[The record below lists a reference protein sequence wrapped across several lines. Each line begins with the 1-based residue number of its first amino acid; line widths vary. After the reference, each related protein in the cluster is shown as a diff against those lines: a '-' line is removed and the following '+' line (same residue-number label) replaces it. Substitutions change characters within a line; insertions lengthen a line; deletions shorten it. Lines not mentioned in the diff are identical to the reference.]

1 MQRMH
6 ESTWFIRERLQQEN
20 MTIWLKRMMDGKS
33 GRNVYLFKNE
43 NAIKSYFCSIWILI
57 IC

>member
-20 MTIWLKRMMDGKS
+20 MIVWFKRMMDGKKWKKCL
-33 GRNVYLFKNE
+33 RIYLK
-43 NAIKSYFCSIWILI
+43 IKMQSKVIFAPFGF
-57 IC
+57 